1 MLYICLTTIIRE
13 DMRSQSDEYNKVYDS
28 MARLFTELERIGDSK
43 GPLDNIFDRL
53 IRIEVI
59 IWVFVKVGSIN

>member
-1 MLYICLTTIIRE
+1 MLYVCLTTIIRE

-59 IWVFVKVGSIN
+59 M

>member
-1 MLYICLTTIIRE
+1 MVAFLSYIEMLYFCLTTTIRE

-59 IWVFVKVGSIN
+59 I

>member
-1 MLYICLTTIIRE
+1 
-13 DMRSQSDEYNKVYDS
+13 MRSQSDEYNKVYDS

-59 IWVFVKVGSIN
+59 IQKGLSRLVLI